1 MGQVSAGR
9 LDLTGRVAIVTGAG
23 AGLGRSHAVALARY
37 GAKVVVNDLGAAV
50 DGTGSSPERAS
61 EVVDEIRRQGGTAV
75 AEHSSVGTPEGGA
88 AIVQRALDEWGRV
101 DIVVN
106 NAGTLELASFA
117 KLDVRQ
123 IGKLLDVHLG
133 GAFYVTQPAY
143 RSMLKRRSGS
153 IIFTISGLATFGNL
167 GASTYSA
174 AKGGILGLMNTLKLE
189 AARHGIRV
197 NAIAPMA
204 QTRMGDNANLYAEV
218 SKRAG
223 SPDLVSP
230 AVVYLASDLCE
241 LTGEVWSIGSGSV
254 ARLFIGRTEG
264 IFKNP
269 DIEGDLTAEDI
280 ARNVELIRDTTNF
293 TIPSSWPAE
302 WDMVVDLVRQEP
314 SAGAASGSTEAS

>member
-1 MGQVSAGR
+1 MSAGG
-9 LDLTGRVAIVTGAG
+9 LDLSGRVAIVTGAG
-23 AGLGRSHAVALARY
+23 AGLGRSHAIALARY

-50 DGTGSSPERAS
+50 DGTGGSPERAS
-61 EVVDEIRRQGGTAV
+61 EVVDEIRRQGGIAV
-75 AEHSSVGTPEGGA
+75 AEHSSVATPEGGA

-106 NAGTLELASFA
+106 NAGNLELASFA
-117 KLDVRQ
+117 KLDVRE
-123 IGKLLDVHLG
+123 IDKLFDVHLG

-143 RSMLKRRSGS
+143 RSMLERRSGS

-204 QTRMGDNANLYAEV
+204 QTRMGDDANLYAEV
-218 SKRAG
+218 SRRAG

-254 ARLFIGRTEG
+254 ARLFTGRTAG
-264 IFKNP
+264 IFKHP
-269 DIEGDLTAEDI
+269 DTEGDLTAEDI
-280 ARNVELIRDTTNF
+280 AQSVDLIRDTTSF
-293 TIPSSWPAE
+293 TMPESWPAE
-302 WDMVVDLVRQEP
+302 WEMVVDLVRRQ
-314 SAGAASGSTEAS
+314 SGAGPASGWTEVS